1 MLQHCLCLSWLWSLL
16 TAGLASSTLNAIT
29 PQAVEASA
37 QDRAP
42 AFDYSRQQ
50 QTLPLAQRA
59 PLTPTR
65 TSKENEA
72 LVGPNRRSS
81 TVGLDRSSVASL
93 PRAGA
98 IGNRKGKV
106 NGMLDRVRNKRNEL
120 PSPGSELQK
129 AVAVNAASWAAVVG
143 GVVLWSRTKMGSEE
157 GNDMFAAAAWSP
169 ALSGTAAAVVH
180 IVHGRSSK
188 RTQPHLFSTM
198 YQTSAHWEKYSKQY
212 WVSKTRSKQSHQSI
226 EESDEKADREGKGGK
241 EGTQHR

>member
-1 MLQHCLCLSWLWSLL
+1 MVGTRIMLQHCLCLSWLWSLL

-180 IVHGRSSK
+180 IVPVGLPKELSHTCFPQCIRPPPIGRSTQSNIGCPKRVASK
-188 RTQPHLFSTM
+188 
-198 YQTSAHWEKYSKQY
+198 A
-212 WVSKTRSKQSHQSI
+212 I
-226 EESDEKADREGKGGK
+226 KA
-241 EGTQHR
+241 